1 MELVLGFKFSHHII
15 NVFHALHSASHGFS
29 REVGVT
35 TRTTPVRE
43 QLWRE
48 RNVNVVIFRNTD
60 EQVAGNPQLVS
71 DFYACN
77 WTHLVFPLTGHSLS
91 VCSGDLNSSKQAS
104 FVVHVRDGASKTH
117 VSSNRTIIRTLSTGV
132 TIVRPAK
139 RLLRKFSWLREEGVF
154 LLNAVPGSF
163 SNNLRVV
170 PDFFR
175 RVSEVCVCGN

>member
-1 MELVLGFKFSHHII
+1 MVIVAVNADMELVLGFKFSHHII

-77 WTHLVFPLTGHSLS
+77 RTHLVFPLTGHSLS

-139 RLLRKFSWLREEGVF
+139 RLLRKFS
-154 LLNAVPGSF
+154 
-163 SNNLRVV
+163 
-170 PDFFR
+170 
-175 RVSEVCVCGN
+175 